1 MDFSGRLKT
10 RETLGNHIMKKV
22 IVKPTA
28 NTLTEIEVTTSDTR
42 EKELLKLGE
51 EVYKF
56 LNPDNRVIVSSK
68 GKVLV
73 KSDKRFYRL
82 VKSFKDLNGYDC
94 VNLQNETYLVHSLV
108 AQAFLDTPPELL
120 STIKHVNGIKDD
132 NRVENLKWSSPEEEW
147 RNIRAVKPYTGES
160 ALFSNLRI
168 AIPFIRGLNG
178 TIEEVVKAIEKQKKY
193 RGYFWTGDK
202 NILLP

>member
-1 MDFSGRLKT
+1 
-10 RETLGNHIMKKV
+10 MKKI

-42 EKELLKLGE
+42 EKELLGIGE

-56 LNPDNRVIVSSK
+56 LNPDNRVVISSK

-73 KSDKRFYRL
+73 KENKGFYRL
-82 VKSFKDLNGYDC
+82 VKTFKDLQGYDC
-94 VNLQNETYLVHSLV
+94 VNLQNRTYLVHSLV
-108 AQAFLDTPPELL
+108 AQVFLDTPSGLL
-120 STIKHVNGIKDD
+120 SQIKHINGDKSD
-132 NRVENLKWSSPEEEW
+132 NSVGNLKYYSPEEEW
-147 RNIRAVKPYTGES
+147 RNIRAVKPYTSES
-160 ALFSNLRI
+160 ALFSNLSI
-168 AIPFIRGLNG
+168 AMPFIRGLNG

>member
-28 NTLTEIEVTTSDTR
+28 NTLSEIEVTTSETR

-94 VNLQNETYLVHSLV
+94 VTLQNETYLVHSLV

>member
-1 MDFSGRLKT
+1 
-10 RETLGNHIMKKV
+10 MKKV

-42 EKELLKLGE
+42 EKELLELGE

-178 TIEEVVKAIEKQKKY
+178 TIEEVVKAIEKQSKY
-193 RGYFWTGDK
+193 RGYYWTGDK

>member
-1 MDFSGRLKT
+1 MR
-10 RETLGNHIMKKV
+10 V
-22 IVKPTA
+22 ITKPSSS
-28 NTLTEIEVTTSDTR
+28 TLTEIEVTTSDTR

-56 LNPDNRVIVSSK
+56 LNPDNRVIISSR

-73 KSDKRFYRL
+73 KAEKGFYRL

-94 VNLQNETYLVHSLV
+94 VNLQNRTYLVHSLV
-108 AQAFLDTPPELL
+108 AQVFLSDPPGLL

-147 RNIRAVKPYTGES
+147 KNIRAVKPYTSES
-160 ALFSNLRI
+160 ALFSNFQV
-168 AIPFIRGLNG
+168 AMPFIKGLNG
-178 TIEEVVKAIEKQKKY
+178 TIEDVIKAIEKQKKY
-193 RGYFWTGDK
+193 RSYYWTGDK
-202 NILLP
+202 IKLP

>member
-1 MDFSGRLKT
+1 
-10 RETLGNHIMKKV
+10 MKKI

-42 EKELLKLGE
+42 EKELLGIGE

-56 LNPDNRVIVSSK
+56 HSKGTIVSSR

-73 KSDKRFYRL
+73 KSSKGFYRL
-82 VKSFKDLNGYDC
+82 VKQFKDEEGYHRVLLN
-94 VNLQNETYLVHSLV
+94 NETYLVDHLV
-108 AQAFLDTPPELL
+108 AETFIGDPSEELFE
-120 STIKHVNGIKDD
+120 IEHINGIIDD
-132 NRVENLKWSSPEEEW
+132 DDVKNLKWVTPRYAW
-147 RNIRAVKPYTGES
+147 RNIRAVKAHTSES
-160 ALFSNLRI
+160 ALFSNLQV
-168 AIPFIRGLNG
+168 AMPFIRGLNG
-178 TIEEVVKAIEKQKKY
+178 TIEEVVKAMEKQKKY

>member
-28 NTLTEIEVTTSDTR
+28 NTLTEIEVTTSETR

-94 VNLQNETYLVHSLV
+94 VTLQDETYLVHSLV